1 MTFATLTH
9 KTRQEFFHWRQKHF
23 QFSPLVF
30 LFVTFMH
37 YWTLYIM
44 HSRLKWSKKVTKIA
58 FWLILLLL
66 AKWRENLNLAKIAF
80 ALILFTATK
89 WRENLNLARYA
100 RLWKKVT
107 FFILN
112 FALGGD
118 GTIFSRKTNPS
129 FTDAKKK
136 KCTCSSREGKKKP
149 SVFAHC
155 KKR

>member
-1 MTFATLTH
+1 M
-9 KTRQEFFHWRQKHF
+9 
-23 QFSPLVF
+23 
-30 LFVTFMH
+30 
-37 YWTLYIM
+37 
-44 HSRLKWSKKVTKIA
+44 TKIA

>member
-1 MTFATLTH
+1 M
-9 KTRQEFFHWRQKHF
+9 
-23 QFSPLVF
+23 
-30 LFVTFMH
+30 
-37 YWTLYIM
+37 
-44 HSRLKWSKKVTKIA
+44 TKIA

-136 KCTCSSREGKKKP
+136 SAHVLLGKAKKNLR
-149 SVFAHC
+149 FLHIA
-155 KKR
+155 KKGRL

>member
-23 QFSPLVF
+23 QFSPSVF
-30 LFVTFMH
+30 PFVTFMH
-37 YWTLYIM
+37 YWTLYII
-44 HSRLKWSKKVTKIA
+44 HSRLKWFKKVTKIA

>member
-1 MTFATLTH
+1 M
-9 KTRQEFFHWRQKHF
+9 
-23 QFSPLVF
+23 
-30 LFVTFMH
+30 
-37 YWTLYIM
+37 
-44 HSRLKWSKKVTKIA
+44 TKIA

-136 KCTCSSREGKKKP
+136 KKCTCSSREGKKNLRFLHIAKKGRLQNFALDTKVHFSLKVEIKVIFP
-149 SVFAHC
+149 SNTVFET
-155 KKR
+155 